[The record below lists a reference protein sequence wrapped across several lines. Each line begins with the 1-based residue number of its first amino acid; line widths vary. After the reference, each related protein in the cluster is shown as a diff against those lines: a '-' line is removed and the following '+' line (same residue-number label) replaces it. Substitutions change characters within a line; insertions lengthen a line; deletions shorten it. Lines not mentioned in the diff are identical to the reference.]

1 MIRPARP
8 GDAQGIAK
16 IWNPIIR
23 DTTVTFTSVEIDP
36 DVLAAEITAHPYI
49 VAEIG
54 GQISGVVTYG
64 AFRSGPG
71 YARSK
76 EHSIHVAP
84 GARGSG
90 VGRALLR
97 ACEDHARAAGVHTMI
112 AGISGENP
120 GGVAFHTALG
130 YREAARLPQVG
141 HKFGR
146 WHDLILMQKIL

>member
-36 DVLAAEITAHPYI
+36 DVLAAEITAQPYI
-49 VAEIG
+49 VAEID
-54 GQISGVVTYG
+54 GQIGGVVTYG

-84 GARGSG
+84 DARGRG

-97 ACEDHARAAGVHTMI
+97 ACEDHARAAGVHTLI

-130 YREAARLPQVG
+130 YREVARLPQVG